1 VAQRVLSAGNTAD
14 PGAFSDNVNPNGTA
28 SATIVLPLSASDAVW
43 TGLAAGTNA
52 GPANPGDVIVPA
64 SNQWRWIV
72 SPALTSGAAGIHTFS
87 LYTREDGLMI
97 DKIAI
102 SRQATTSP
110 TFDNSW
116 AYETNPRTAQPQTCN
131 GDEYDTDPVQPG
143 DQDDILPTGSLASC
157 HANKGPEDAYDM
169 SGNVKEWTAARTA
182 GQNPIR
188 GGASNNLVTGLTCD
202 LSFTLA
208 DDTFFFPNVGFRCC
222 R

>member
-1 VAQRVLSAGNTAD
+1 MAQRVLASGSAD
-14 PGAFSDNVNPNGTA
+14 PGSFSDNVTPNGAA
-28 SATIVLPLSASDAVW
+28 SATLVLPLSASDSVW

-52 GPANPGDVIVPA
+52 GPANAGDVTVPA

-102 SRQATTSP
+102 SRQSSVSP

-131 GDEYDTDPVQPG
+131 GDEYDTDPALAG
-143 DQDDILPTGSLASC
+143 DQDGILPTGSLASC

-169 SGNVKEWTAARTA
+169 SGNVKEWTAARAA

-202 LSFTLA
+202 LNFTLA
-208 DDTFFFPNVGFRCC
+208 DDSFFFPNVGFRCC